1 MNCEG
6 QVFFRKGVTMA
17 TPKGTSWHLFDKG
30 PTTKGNLDVAM
41 CANGQI
47 FKLTKDGRIMR
58 RSGVKSID
66 KTDLPSRI
74 GSGWTEDGMSKA
86 VHKNIVS
93 ISCGKNG

>member
-1 MNCEG
+1 
-6 QVFFRKGVTMA
+6 
-17 TPKGTSWHLFDKG
+17 
-30 PTTKGNLDVAM
+30 
-41 CANGQI
+41 
-47 FKLTKDGRIMR
+47 MR
-58 RSGVKSID
+58 RTGVKSID